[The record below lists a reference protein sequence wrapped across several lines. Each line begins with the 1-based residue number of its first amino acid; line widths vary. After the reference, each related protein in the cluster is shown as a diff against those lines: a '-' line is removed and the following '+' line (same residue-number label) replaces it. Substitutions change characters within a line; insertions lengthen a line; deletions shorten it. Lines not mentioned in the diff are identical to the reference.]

1 MKILLGT
8 ISAFLIVYSPLS
20 LSSIMSVSSIGQ
32 GDTENLLSLDN
43 RYIEKETRYIEY
55 DRNESP
61 TFFIEDFNVDLK
73 IKDIFN
79 IFPEK
84 VNLFDDFEYF
94 NTCVGLPCLT
104 SNWQQINIIA
114 EDNSS
119 WLAKCKRCNRLDS
132 NRPGKSTKR
141 DESEGSLNARKPA
154 NKAAPSVRVKGVRF
168 KRKGT
173 A

>member
-8 ISAFLIVYSPLS
+8 ISAFLVVYSPLS
-20 LSSIMSVSSIGQ
+20 QSSIMSVSSVLQ
-32 GDTENLLSLDN
+32 GGTENVSSLDNHYVEKRN
-43 RYIEKETRYIEY
+43 RYIELDE
-55 DRNESP
+55 NEAS
-61 TFFIEDFNVDLK
+61 TFFIEDFNVDFK
-73 IKDIFN
+73 INNIFN